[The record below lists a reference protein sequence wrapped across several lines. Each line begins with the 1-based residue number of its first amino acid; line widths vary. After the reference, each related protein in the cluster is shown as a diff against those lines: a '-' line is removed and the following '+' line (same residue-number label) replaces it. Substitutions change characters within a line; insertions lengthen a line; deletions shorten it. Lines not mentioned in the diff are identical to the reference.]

1 VREVLRLAGKEK
13 QIHIH
18 AIFKNKPNKAYM
30 PMSVIMEIGRYHG
43 RYQQAQAQAEVLA
56 AKDTATS

>member
-1 VREVLRLAGKEK
+1 
-13 QIHIH
+13 
-18 AIFKNKPNKAYM
+18 M